1 MQITLILLFFIKYAS
16 FSLASLLTL
25 AICWVIIQQY
35 FRFSSSNDGTSAAT
49 STPFPFPISVS
60 VPVSVPVSAANT
72 SPASNLTLLTSAAA
86 GIAIENNTAAVVGAT
101 AASSAITTV
110 GATAASSAIT
120 TTASSAATAASSAA
134 TTVGSSAATTT
145 ETTTAASS
153 AAPKQRVEISNDSM
167 ANKQIANHNENVIFK
182 TLTKMGVIFQTEQQQ
197 TKGHRVK
204 TPDVLID
211 PTNEVY
217 VNNTRIGWMDAK
229 NSYGFNPENFTSR
242 NNLDDIAEG
251 LSDKFDVY
259 RKYFNMAGCAIF
271 SYGYN
276 AEFKKRLEASASQT
290 FVISNFE
297 LIKCKVHTDTTE
309 NGIKRI
315 YLTVKPLGIISDEFE
330 NFVLDNIDKTSPAIF
345 FDESD
350 KKTAAAII
358 LDRAKAR
365 NIKHTP
371 NCAFWPTVGMKP
383 EKENFYNTVI
393 IQLRTRFSRRFLE
406 QRTKIINKSP
416 SKFDDYFFKDFFT
429 DNLGMDEISSRHSA
443 PPSII
448 QEGLLYKLAE
458 KLGLKGGLEISQ
470 TIQEASTKLNIITTD
485 INVLLS
491 TCRARKDELKL
502 VVLEQVQVEPHL
514 ELEVSPY
521 LRKEDDE
528 VPWPAVDTRMS
539 YSATAIECDFSSD
552 LTPLDEL
559 LDDFFSSHMRE
570 LESEEDRVAGLDPTF
585 VYFV

>member
-1 MQITLILLFFIKYAS
+1 M
-16 FSLASLLTL
+16 
-25 AICWVIIQQY
+25 
-35 FRFSSSNDGTSAAT
+35 
-49 STPFPFPISVS
+49 
-60 VPVSVPVSAANT
+60 
-72 SPASNLTLLTSAAA
+72 
-86 GIAIENNTAAVVGAT
+86 
-101 AASSAITTV
+101 
-110 GATAASSAIT
+110 
-120 TTASSAATAASSAA
+120 
-134 TTVGSSAATTT
+134 
-145 ETTTAASS
+145 
-153 AAPKQRVEISNDSM
+153 
-167 ANKQIANHNENVIFK
+167 
-182 TLTKMGVIFQTEQQQ
+182 
-197 TKGHRVK
+197 K

-242 NNLDDIAEG
+242 SNLDDIAEG
-251 LSDKFDVY
+251 LSDKFDEY

-276 AEFKKRLEASASQT
+276 AEFKKRLEGSASKT

-297 LIKCKVHTDTTE
+297 LMKCKVHTDTTE

-345 FDESD
+345 FDESN
-350 KKTAAAII
+350 KNTAAAII

-365 NIKHTP
+365 NIKHKP
-371 NCAFWPTVGMKP
+371 NCSFVWPTVDMAP
-383 EKENFYNTVI
+383 EKENFYKTVI

-406 QRTKIINKSP
+406 QRTKIINKST

-429 DNLGMDEISSRHSA
+429 DNLEMDEISSRHSA

-448 QEGLLYKLAE
+448 QEGLLYKLTE

-528 VPWPAVDTRMS
+528 VPWPAVDTRMR